1 MKVYRLKHKQYKG
14 DVVLGLPPTYCKKIG
29 EKKVNELFA
38 NMKPWK
44 HAIPYYKKSKFAFVS
59 VDALNSFLFLTNTL
73 TSEEYNSI
81 CDNFYVEEL
90 EINTWS
96 TGLSKY
102 LCTYFDD
109 EVEEGT
115 LVNHTIDEVRNWTVT
130 FVYQDAVPKED
141 IKMIKETYYKGV
153 KTYYNS

>member
-1 MKVYRLKHKQYKG
+1 MKVYRLRHKQYKG
-14 DVVLGLPPTYCKKIG
+14 DVVFGMPPTYCKKIG
-29 EKKVNELFA
+29 EKKIKELFSK
-38 NMKPWK
+38 MKPWE

-59 VDALNSFLFLTNTL
+59 EDALNSFLFFIESL

-81 CDNFYVEEL
+81 CENYFVESF

-96 TGLSKY
+96 AGLSKY

-115 LVNHTIDEVRNWTVT
+115 LQTYTIEDIRNLTCK
-130 FVYQDAVPKED
+130 FIYQDSVPKED
-141 IKMIKETYYKGV
+141 IKLTKESYYKKV
-153 KTYYNS
+153 KTYYK